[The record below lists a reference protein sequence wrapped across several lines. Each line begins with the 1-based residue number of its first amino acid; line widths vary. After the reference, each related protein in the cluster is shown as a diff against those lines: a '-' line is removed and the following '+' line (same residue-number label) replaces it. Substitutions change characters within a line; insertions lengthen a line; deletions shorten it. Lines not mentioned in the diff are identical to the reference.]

1 MMRFSLAV
9 FASILIAGLP
19 VNAAAEQTDRGSQL
33 EPLSIPRAAVI
44 EFGEW
49 PLEHA
54 DADAVEAMLR
64 HEIAWAMERF
74 GDELEFACFGYSY
87 GEPTPAFFDRFAD
100 VPLRLEGR
108 LNCSPYVGEDGVSVL
123 LALSTI
129 RCETD
134 VCTANTD
141 VSYGDVIVPGLPI
154 MARKVD
160 GNWSVQVER

>member
-1 MMRFSLAV
+1 MRVGLTV
-9 FASILIAGLP
+9 LGSILIATLP
-19 VNAAAEQTDRGSQL
+19 VNVSAEQSERSSQL

-54 DADAVEAMLR
+54 DPDGVEAMLR

-87 GEPTPAFFDRFAD
+87 GQPTPAFFERFAD

-108 LNCSPYVGEDGVSVL
+108 LNCSPYVGEEGMSVL
-123 LALSTI
+123 LGLSTI
-129 RCETD
+129 RCTAD
-134 VCTANTD
+134 NCTAFTD
-141 VSYGDVIVPGLPI
+141 VSFGEVIEPGVPI
-154 MARKVD
+154 SARKVD